1 MADIQIKIR
10 VDRHVSYPADYD
22 PITQYWQS
30 FVQNGGDQVVGKKI
44 YRTYKKLI
52 DDMHNDNS
60 EWYYSNRR
68 GNHVLE
74 FIENYCRHS
83 KGPAGGKHIVLELW
97 EKALLAAS
105 FGFVDGAGF
114 RKYQRVVLIVG
125 KKNGKSL
132 LGSAVGLYMQI
143 ADGEAG
149 PEVYAVATKK
159 DQAKIIWNEAKRMV
173 RKSPALAKR
182 IKTHVADLSSEDYN
196 DGVFK
201 PLSSDSDTLDGLN
214 SSCILM
220 DEIHQWKNGEPLY
233 NIMADGITARDQ
245 PLIFI
250 TSTAGTIREDIYD
263 QIYDDAEMTIAGYD
277 QPEGYRDERSLFFI
291 YELDKRAEWRD
302 EKCWVKANPGLG
314 TIKNK
319 TTLAERVEKAKANHR
334 LVKNLVCK
342 DFNIRETATESWL
355 TFDELN
361 NEATFDTLKLKP
373 RYGIAGADLS
383 QTTDLTCATVIFQIP
398 DDDHIYVKQMYW
410 LPEDTLEQRAQE
422 DNIPY
427 ATWRD
432 QGLLR
437 TSQGNKVYYRDIM
450 DWFEE
455 LEQEYD
461 IYLFKGGYDAWSA
474 TYFVKDLEFRYG
486 EKTFDAIPQ
495 GVKTLSS
502 PMHSLGADLRS
513 KRIVY
518 NNNPIL
524 KWCLSNTTIVTDRN
538 GNIQPDKGKNK
549 RKRIDGMASLLDAYV
564 VFENNQEEYQ
574 TLI

>member
-1 MADIQIKIR
+1 MAAIKIKVR
-10 VDRHVSYPADYD
+10 VDRHISYPADYD
-22 PITQYWQS
+22 PITEYWNT
-30 FVQNGGDQVVGKKI
+30 FEQNGGDQVVSTKI
-44 YRTYKKLI
+44 YKTYRKLVH
-52 DDMHNDNS
+52 DLNDNDS
-60 EWYYSNRR
+60 EFYYSNRR
-68 GNHVLE
+68 GNHILE
-74 FIENYCRHS
+74 FAENYCRHS
-83 KGPAGGKHIVLELW
+83 KGPAGGKHIALELW
-97 EKALLAAS
+97 EKAMLAAT
-105 FGFVDGAGF
+105 FGFVDGAGC

-132 LGSAVGLYMQI
+132 LASIVGLYMQI
-143 ADGEAG
+143 ADGEPG

-182 IKTHVADLSSEDYN
+182 IRTHVADLSSEDYN

-201 PLSSDSDTLDGLN
+201 PLASDSDTLDGLN
-214 SSCILM
+214 PSGVLM
-220 DEIHQWKNGEPLY
+220 DEIHQWKNGESLY
-233 NIMADGITARDQ
+233 NIMADGITAREQ

-263 QIYDDAEMTIAGYD
+263 QIYDEAEMTINGYE
-277 QPEGYRDERSLFFI
+277 QEGGYRDERSLFLI
-291 YELDKRAEWRD
+291 YELDRREQWR
-302 EKCWVKANPGLG
+302 EPRCWVMANPGLG
-314 TIKNK
+314 TIKNR
-319 TTLAERVEKAKANHR
+319 TTLAERVAKAESNHR

-342 DFNIRETATESWL
+342 DFNIRETSTESWL

-361 NEATFDTLKLKP
+361 NAQTFDMSKLNP

-383 QTTDLTCATVIFQIP
+383 QTTDLTCATIVFMVP
-398 DDDHIYVKQMYW
+398 DDDHIYCKQMYW

-427 ATWRD
+427 TTWRD

-455 LEQEYD
+455 VEREHD
-461 IYLFKGGYDAWSA
+461 IYIFKGGYDGWSA
-474 TYFVKDLEFRYG
+474 EYFVRDLKGRYG
-486 EKTFDAIPQ
+486 EATFEPIIQ
-495 GVKTLSS
+495 GKKTLSS

-518 NNNPIL
+518 DNNPIL
-524 KWCLSNTTIVTDRN
+524 KWCLSNTNVDVDRN
-538 GNIQPDKGKNK
+538 GNIQPDKGRNK

-564 VFENNQEEYQ
+564 VLTNHQDEYE
-574 TLI
+574 TVI